1 MRINNKNGM
10 RTLPWRL
17 VGKLTKEELFPPVDM
32 DTSDLHTQDYMGI
45 AKTSIIKGLEY

>member
-1 MRINNKNGM
+1 MLFTFLNVRSINHIIRINDKNGM

-32 DTSDLHTQDYMGI
+32 DTSDLHT
-45 AKTSIIKGLEY
+45 